1 MSEND
6 RKPFIRPVTL
16 SDAQELLNI
25 YAYYVKNT
33 AVTFECDVPSI
44 DEFTSRIKHISEN
57 YPYLVAE
64 SDGKIVGY
72 ACAHPFVGRSAYSHS
87 AETTIYI
94 APDERRSGAGKALYT
109 ALEAVSKQQNI
120 INLYA
125 CIAFLPED
133 SSDPYLTSDS
143 VDFHAHFGYRI
154 VGEFYKC
161 GFKFNNWYTMVWME
175 KRLGKHETNP
185 PAMIPFPKLDAET
198 LADCGIQ
205 L

>member
-72 ACAHPFVGRSAYSHS
+72 TCTHPFGRGKSALHS
-87 AETTIYI
+87 A
-94 APDERRSGAGKALYT
+94 
-109 ALEAVSKQQNI
+109 
-120 INLYA
+120 
-125 CIAFLPED
+125 
-133 SSDPYLTSDS
+133 
-143 VDFHAHFGYRI
+143 
-154 VGEFYKC
+154 
-161 GFKFNNWYTMVWME
+161 
-175 KRLGKHETNP
+175 
-185 PAMIPFPKLDAET
+185 
-198 LADCGIQ
+198 
-205 L
+205 